1 MLDLISFFQDSG
13 FETVFCTAAAESE
26 FAENLSSSGIETRG
40 IQLND
45 SSFNE
50 FITELKPD
58 IVLFDR
64 FMTEEQFGWRVDEC
78 VPSALKILDTEDLH
92 FLREARKKAILNH
105 ELVEKADLYT
115 DLAKREVASIY
126 RSDLSLIISKAEMRV
141 LTENFEVSPESLLYL
156 PLKSKEMAL
165 DTLKSKPTFSERANF
180 ISIGNFLH
188 EPNWDSVVHLKK
200 LIWPKIREY
209 LPKTNLL
216 VYGAYPSQKVYE
228 LNNKEEG
235 FLVKGRTRSVS
246 EILEYGRVLLAPL
259 RFGAGQKGK
268 LLDAMEAG
276 MPSVTTWIGAEGM
289 VQEGQNWPGTVSE
302 TDADFIEAAIRLY
315 TDEKSWFESQRN
327 IPEVLNTSFADS
339 LPWRDFA
346 TRIETLMK
354 DLNQYRN
361 KNFVG
366 QMLRHHQHA
375 STKYLSKWI
384 EEKNK
389 S

>member
-50 FITELKPD
+50 FISELNPD

-92 FLREARKKAILNH
+92 FLREARKKVVIDHDSL
-105 ELVEKADLYT
+105 EKADLYT

-126 RSDLSLIISKAEMRV
+126 RCDLSLIISKAEMRI
-141 LTENFEVSPESLLYL
+141 LTEDFKVSRECLLYL
-156 PLKSKEMAL
+156 PLRSKEIDF
-165 DTLKSKPTFSERANF
+165 DTLNSKPTFIDRTNF

-200 LIWPKIREY
+200 HIWPTIRKY
-209 LPKTNLL
+209 LPKTDLL

-235 FLVKGRTRSVS
+235 FLVKGRARNVS

-276 MPSVTTWIGAEGM
+276 MPSVTTRIGAEGM

-302 TDADFIEAAIRLY
+302 TDADFVEAAIRLY
-315 TDEKSWFESQRN
+315 SDEKSWFESQRN
-327 IPEVLNTSFADS
+327 IPEVLNTNFADS
-339 LPWRDFA
+339 QPWGEF
-346 TRIETLMK
+346 TSRIQTLMK
-354 DLNQYRN
+354 DLDQHRN
-361 KNFVG
+361 NNFVG
-366 QMLRHHQHA
+366 QILKHHQHA